1 MTIENKEIQYSVG
14 IEDLYLCLMKGNET
28 SSALPTYEDI
38 VYRQTNISDLTISTT
53 STNFTKW
60 ASNKKMVNIVKNTA
74 FGLAFNLA
82 GLNREVKDKIFAK
95 TRKKGVSFETAKAKA
110 YPKFAV
116 GVVFPLN
123 DGTKILRWYPKCTVA
138 PVEESWKTQGDEMTV
153 DDIAYTITADP
164 LLCNDVT
171 QAELDTGDPEAK
183 GMKAEDFLKQVIC
196 DESQLTQLGGTST
209 PGK

>member
-1 MTIENKEIQYSVG
+1 MPIENKEIQYTVG
-14 IEDLYLCLMKGNET
+14 IEDLYLCMMKGNEST
-28 SSALPTYEDI
+28 NALPTYEDI
-38 VYRQTNISDLTISTT
+38 TYKQTNITDLTISTT

-60 ASNKKMVNIVKNTA
+60 ASNKKIINIVKNTA

-123 DGTKILRWYPKCTVA
+123 DGTKIVRWYPKCTVA

-183 GMKAEDFLKQVIC
+183 GMKAEDFLKQV
-196 DESQLTQLGGTST
+196 
-209 PGK
+209 